1 MDGFSEFR
9 MLLEVG
15 EFQFDN
21 ILEFELLD
29 GWDIEEVV
37 GEIDCGIELPIDQS
51 DLGVLVLVTI
61 WVFLVF
67 RGEVIG
73 GDDSDPFAGGFSSI
87 REDEIVGFDVINE
100 GMDRTGRVCGTLFV
114 VRQERFGLFDGE
126 CRQI

>member
-15 EFQFDN
+15 EFQFDD

-37 GEIDCGIELPIDQS
+37 GEIDCGNELPIDES
-51 DLGVLVLVTI
+51 DLGVLVLVTK

-73 GDDSDPFAGGFSSI
+73 GDDPDSFAGGFSGI
-87 REDEIVGFDVINE
+87 REDEIVGLDIVNE
-100 GMDRTGRVCGTLFV
+100 GVDRAGGIRGTLFV
-114 VRQERFGLFDGE
+114 VRQ
-126 CRQI
+126 